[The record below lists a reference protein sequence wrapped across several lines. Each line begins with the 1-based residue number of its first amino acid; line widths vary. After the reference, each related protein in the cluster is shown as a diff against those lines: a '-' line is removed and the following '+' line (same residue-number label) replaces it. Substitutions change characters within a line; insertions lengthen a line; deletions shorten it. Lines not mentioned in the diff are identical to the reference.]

1 MEQEEKW
8 IRAILHRG
16 SRKAADQLV
25 RVHYDKLY
33 AFIYRQVGCKEDALD
48 LTQDSFIAALHS
60 LASYDPS
67 KAGFSTWLCRIA
79 AHKVIDARRRHR
91 PVTVPLEE
99 EDIRIQEDFTDDLA
113 DRELIRQMEEYV
125 CGLSPQLQEIFR
137 LRLYAD
143 LTFVQIA
150 SVTMQPEAKIKAQYY
165 RLIKRL
171 RKEFEDHE

>member
-1 MEQEEKW
+1 MEQEQKW
-8 IRAILHRG
+8 IRSILHRG

-25 RVHYDKLY
+25 RAHYDKLY

-67 KAGFSTWLCRIA
+67 KAGFGTWLCHIA
-79 AHKVIDARRRHR
+79 AHKVIDARRKYR
-91 PVTVPLEE
+91 PVTVLLEE
-99 EDIRIQEDFTDDLA
+99 EDIPIQEDFTDSLA
-113 DRELIRQMEEYV
+113 DRELVRQMEEYV
-125 CGLSPQLQEIFR
+125 CRLGPQLQEVFR
-137 LRLYAD
+137 LRIYAD
-143 LTFVQIA
+143 LSFPKIA
-150 SVTMQPEAKIKAQYY
+150 SVTLQPEAKIKAQYY